1 VLLVLLLTIVP
12 CFDCCESLFVLFD
25 QVCQLEHQFSSFCA
39 GNVSPFSFEGLSCCG
54 DGLVDVLGCGG
65 FDRADLTLIA
75 VSYVLAIVMNLRD
88 CGRQRSQASTG

>member
-1 VLLVLLLTIVP
+1 
-12 CFDCCESLFVLFD
+12 VLFD